1 MRVWSVLFLV
11 ICLATPLFAA
21 ELKQLPVQPAPK
33 LSLRTLDKGSVDLNQ
48 LRGNV
53 VLVNFWAVWCPPC
66 RKELPSMNRLM
77 EKLAGKPFTILG
89 VNEGESPD
97 EIRAFLTQIPVNF
110 PILLDSEGAFLKPW
124 KVFAFPTSYV
134 IDKQGRLRLG
144 LFGSIEWDSPEAVA
158 QLELLLAE
166 HD

>member
-77 EKLAGKPFTILG
+77 G